1 MIANSLLYPQQQVT
15 GNVLGT
21 GEVRSSGRD
30 VSLTSNNGGVGIGE
44 DQSSGRNVAF
54 AVSDAG
60 LGFGWEIDFW
70 GKFRRSIE
78 AADAGYFASMAQYDD
93 LQVLMAAQAASFY
106 CAIRTI
112 KLRLRIARENAALQ
126 KRSLEITERR
136 FKHGDESELDVQQAK
151 DQYLETL
158 STIPQLEGSLRQN
171 QNALGVLLARPPG
184 AAARDRRRQGHDPTG

>member
-70 GKFRRSIE
+70 ANSG
-78 AADAGYFASMAQYDD
+78 
-93 LQVLMAAQAASFY
+93 AAS
-106 CAIRTI
+106 
-112 KLRLRIARENAALQ
+112 RLRMPAILPAL
-126 KRSLEITERR
+126 RSM
-136 FKHGDESELDVQQAK
+136 
-151 DQYLETL
+151 
-158 STIPQLEGSLRQN
+158 TICRC
-171 QNALGVLLARPPG
+171 
-184 AAARDRRRQGHDPTG
+184 